1 MKRKALI
8 SLASNLQTREQF
20 QNLVT
25 TPDHQ
30 LLLQIQSSQVR
41 AEQSSLDSDTSGN
54 ENNFEASNSAIDHS
68 TVILDKETPTL
79 IRNNAESPRTTSVS
93 GCLNG
98 NGTTV
103 TPKQNSLPPVQD
115 QPKDKLVQKPVA
127 LETRAVKVPGNQPIA
142 PPEKD
147 TTAHS
152 PPSKVSSSP
161 ATDKQATTPTPLLT
175 SGSGSGARSGDVNIC
190 FNGFPVTQL
199 FRTPDGRWIPAP
211 KASTEI
217 HHVGVEKILHQ
228 TATNSISD
236 QSSPGTEN
244 EDPAVEKE
252 TGEKEE
258 AASKPSEA
266 IVHQKRSLL
275 RTASQNLQLLPTNQ
289 PDRPRNDNLC
299 LSNEKPKTN
308 NDKLVTIAAQRASTI
323 SAQKASTSGVSSNR
337 NGVSKPDQNL
347 KPTISSLDPSKS

>member
-8 SLASNLQTREQF
+8 SLTSNLQTREQF

-54 ENNFEASNSAIDHS
+54 ENNFEASNSANDHS
-68 TVILDKETPTL
+68 TVILDKVAPTRE
-79 IRNNAESPRTTSVS
+79 RNNAESPRTTSVS

-161 ATDKQATTPTPLLT
+161 ATDKQATTPTSLLT
-175 SGSGSGARSGDVNIC
+175 SGLKESVARSGDGNIC
-190 FNGFPVTQL
+190 FNGHPVTQL
-199 FRTPDGRWIPAP
+199 FRTSDGRWIPAP

-228 TATNSISD
+228 TATTSI
-236 QSSPGTEN
+236 SSPGTEN
-244 EDPAVEKE
+244 DDPAVEKE

-289 PDRPRNDNLC
+289 PDRPRKDNLC
-299 LSNEKPKTN
+299 LSNEKPNTN
-308 NDKLVTIAAQRASTI
+308 NDKLAQKASTI
-323 SAQKASTSGVSSNR
+323 LTQKASTSGVSYNR